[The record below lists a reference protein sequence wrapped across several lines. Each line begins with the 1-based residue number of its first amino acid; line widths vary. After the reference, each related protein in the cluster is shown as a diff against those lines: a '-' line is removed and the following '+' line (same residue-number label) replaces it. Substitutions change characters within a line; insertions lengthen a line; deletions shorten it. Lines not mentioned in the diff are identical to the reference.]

1 MTRHLVYGRA
11 LAASGRVS
19 QDVAEVLTLEDGLLV
34 VVADGAGGISGGRA
48 AAEAV
53 VAAVRAL
60 VAAGGHLDPD
70 RLVRHLRSVDDEL
83 VTHAAGETTAVVAVV
98 TNDVVAGA
106 SVGDSEAW
114 IVTAS
119 EVHDLTCDQ
128 DRRRLG
134 SGRADPVVFGRVLPD
149 AKLIVG
155 TDGLFKYL
163 PRKVIAGIVRDL
175 ETQAAADELVRRV
188 RLPSGTLVD
197 DVAVIVV
204 DHDDAAT

>member
-1 MTRHLVYGRA
+1 MSGRA
-11 LAASGRVS
+11 FAASGRES
-19 QDVAEVLTLEDGLLV
+19 QDVVVVFTVEDGLLV

-53 VAAVRAL
+53 VGAVRAL

-70 RLVRHLRSVDDEL
+70 RPVRHLRSVDDGL
-83 VTHAAGETTAVVAVV
+83 VTRAAGETTAVVVVV
-98 TNDVVAGA
+98 TNAGVLGA

-114 IVTAS
+114 IVTATGID
-119 EVHDLTCDQ
+119 DLTAAQ
-128 DRRRLG
+128 DRGRLG
-134 SGRADPVVFGRVLPD
+134 SGRADPKVLQR
-149 AKLIVG
+149 AFRGGKLVVG

-163 PRKVIAGIVRDL
+163 PREVIAEIARAQDP
-175 ETQAAADELVRRV
+175 QAAGDEMVRRV

-204 DHDDAAT
+204 AVDRAPT